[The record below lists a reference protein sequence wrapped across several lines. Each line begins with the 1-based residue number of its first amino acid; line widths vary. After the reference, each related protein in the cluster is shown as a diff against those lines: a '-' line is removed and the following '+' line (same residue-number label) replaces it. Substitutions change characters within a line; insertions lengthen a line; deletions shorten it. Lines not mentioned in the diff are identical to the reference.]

1 VRVARVFLIALVPLS
16 ALAAAASFSACG
28 SSPTKEDGGSDAT
41 TSPDAGQ
48 SDADAAT
55 TITCSCPA
63 ADAALFNPNGTTC
76 CAGDSCV
83 ARHTDGFSHTFYD
96 CYGVYSWVTPLALD
110 ACRAYF
116 DAEAPC
122 AATMCGESQV
132 VEGTGAGCI
141 TWTYQGNDIDAI
153 GHVRASK
160 DGGSCQC
167 PDGGDLSWY

>member
-1 VRVARVFLIALVPLS
+1 MRVGRFCIIAVITFAVLV
-16 ALAAAASFSACG
+16 AGASFGGCG
-28 SSPTKEDGGSDAT
+28 SSSTKEDGGSDAT
-41 TSPDAGQ
+41 IATPDGG
-48 SDADAAT
+48 DADAAT
-55 TITCSCPA
+55 MIMCSCPA

-76 CAGDSCV
+76 CAGSSCV
-83 ARHTDGFSHTFYD
+83 AQHTDGFSHTFYD

-122 AATMCGESQV
+122 VATMCGESEV
-132 VEGTGAGCI
+132 VEGTAGACV

-153 GHVRASK
+153 GHVRK
-160 DGGSCQC
+160 GTDGGPCEC